1 MNREVAD
8 CRRARKVR
16 EGMAEMD
23 MGVESMQSMP
33 QSSESQR
40 RYGGASWEGM
50 DAPRPR
56 RRARKVREGMAA
68 DGATKSVYASYRR
81 RARKVREGMA
91 ATSEHYSRYLGHA
104 AELGKSEK
112 VWRGQRRF
120 PEQVL
125 LRRRARKVRE
135 GMAAAS
141 FGVEFLLRLPQQLGK
156 SETSRGPFLQLSASP
171 RLRGMQLHTVN
182 ALCDVAALRENLPT
196 TRRGL

>member
-50 DAPRPR
+50 DAPRP
-56 RRARKVREGMAA
+56 
-68 DGATKSVYASYRR
+68 RR